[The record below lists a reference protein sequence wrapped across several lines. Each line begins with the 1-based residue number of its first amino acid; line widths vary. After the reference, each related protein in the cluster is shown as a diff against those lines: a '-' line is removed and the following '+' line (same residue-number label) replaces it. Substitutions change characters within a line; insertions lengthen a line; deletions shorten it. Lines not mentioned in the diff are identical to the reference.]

1 MLEPEELWLRVEE
14 PVPLPDPVGE
24 ALTEPVGVPLPVA
37 LAVGVT
43 ERDCVLEPLS
53 EPLTVGE
60 EEALPP

>member
-1 MLEPEELWLRVEE
+1 MLEPEELWLRVVE
-14 PVPLPDPVGE
+14 PVPELLPVGE
-24 ALTEPVGVPLPVA
+24 ALTEPVGVPLPVE

-43 ERDCVLEPLS
+43 DRDSVLEPLS